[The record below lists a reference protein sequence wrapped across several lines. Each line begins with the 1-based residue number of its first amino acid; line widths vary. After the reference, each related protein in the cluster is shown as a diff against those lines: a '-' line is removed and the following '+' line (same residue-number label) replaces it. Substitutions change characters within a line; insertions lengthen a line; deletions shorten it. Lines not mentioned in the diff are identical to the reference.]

1 MCDCHFVS
9 VICCLDVSKIG
20 WHWLNNLDSPYHL
33 LKMNDIMDFMDGG
46 QNLVISSPYT
56 RFEMWTYVFFTKKG
70 IIRCLD
76 FSDGNSFFIS
86 FYYETAKSQI

>member
-46 QNLVISSPYT
+46 QNLGISSPYT

-70 IIRCLD
+70 IQVKLPHSTTKNCFT
-76 FSDGNSFFIS
+76 FSVH
-86 FYYETAKSQI
+86 